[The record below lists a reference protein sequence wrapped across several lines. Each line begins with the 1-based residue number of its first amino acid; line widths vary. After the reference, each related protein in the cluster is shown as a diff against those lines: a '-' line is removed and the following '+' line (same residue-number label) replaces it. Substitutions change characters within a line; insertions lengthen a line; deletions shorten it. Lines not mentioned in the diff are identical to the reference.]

1 MASKIDAF
9 ASRFQTAAIQ
19 KRVTG
24 SMQGV
29 IKALDTHTKPKN
41 MEKVQTLINRLEKNF
56 ENLDIQSPTMK
67 VSLYNVKNNYKNYS
81 DR

>member
-29 IKALDTHTKPKN
+29 VKALDTHTKTKN
-41 MEKVQTLINRLEKNF
+41 MEKVQTLINRLKKNF